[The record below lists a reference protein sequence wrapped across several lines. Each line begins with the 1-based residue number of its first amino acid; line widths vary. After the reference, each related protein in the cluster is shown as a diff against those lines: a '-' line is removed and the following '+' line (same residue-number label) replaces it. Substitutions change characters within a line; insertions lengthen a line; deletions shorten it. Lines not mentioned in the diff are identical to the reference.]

1 MKCSYCFSE
10 IPDGSRFCTRCGGPQ
25 DAAESTAA
33 ENTIAEPTP
42 EDPTR
47 EKKRSSILT
56 FGILSMIFSLGTS
69 IPFVGT
75 ILAIIGKVKSSGYK
89 NTFGDLD
96 GKAKVGSILST
107 VALIAGILMTI
118 YLVPAELHP
127 QIISWD
133 FAFSPFNLHEVK
145 ISLFDLSK
153 NFIRLRISLLTQSKI
168 SLQAMLAW

>member
-10 IPDGSRFCTRCGGPQ
+10 IPDGSRFCTHCGGPQ
-25 DAAESTAA
+25 DVAESTAT
-33 ENTIAEPTP
+33 ENTVSEPTP

-89 NTFGDLD
+89 KAFGDLD

-118 YLVPAELHP
+118 YLVINFTVYYNA
-127 QIISWD
+127 ISD
-133 FAFSPFNLHEVK
+133 LFSDLFGDLPD
-145 ISLFDLSK
+145 SLPDEGFDVV
-153 NFIRLRISLLTQSKI
+153 
-168 SLQAMLAW
+168 M